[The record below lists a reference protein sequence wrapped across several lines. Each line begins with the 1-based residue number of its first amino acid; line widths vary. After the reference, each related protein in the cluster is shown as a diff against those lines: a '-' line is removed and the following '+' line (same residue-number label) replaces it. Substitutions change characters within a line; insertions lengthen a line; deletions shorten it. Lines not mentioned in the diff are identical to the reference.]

1 MVARMRKSGFVLLVS
16 AFVFSS
22 VQGSFAQTPTEPPGQ
37 LPAPPTPAPTPTTA
51 PLATPAPATAPPPTP
66 APAPTTP
73 ALTAPPPSSAD
84 APPADPGKPA
94 EPQVLVAEVRVKS
107 AKGDPLAASLEEKVY
122 SAIRTRP
129 GQTTTRSLLQQDINA
144 VFATGYF
151 SDVKATPEDT
161 SIGVR
166 VTFDV
171 APNPVLEGVSTEGTT
186 LLPEQVVTDTFKD
199 QVGQT
204 LNFGQLQKGVK
215 SIEEWYAERGFVLA
229 KVSDVQSSPNGKV
242 KLIVTEGV
250 IEDIRVKGNT
260 RTRDFIVTRELSL
273 KPGTVFNRTIIQRD
287 LQRVFGLGIFKDA
300 SLDLAPGQQDPQ
312 KVIVSIKIEEKNTG
326 SIAAGAGINSA
337 YGFFGTLSLQEQNFG
352 GNNQKVGFD
361 VQGGGQILLFNLGF
375 TDPWIA
381 GDPDRTS
388 VSVNLF
394 NRQSFSY
401 VFNGGN
407 AGVGAPGTIGQ
418 TPRENRL
425 GLGVVFGRPL
435 DNGWRAS
442 VGARA
447 ENIQLRDS
455 LGTAFALDT
464 QDNPLTISGNSSDN
478 LFFLQAAAIRDTR
491 DNPSAPRTGSSL
503 RLSTDQSLPFPFLG
517 TVLFNRPTVAYS
529 QFIPVDILPWGKG
542 KQVFAFN
549 STFGSV
555 FGDLPPYEAFNLGG
569 GNSVRGYLE
578 GSLATG
584 RSFLIQSAEL
594 RFPVFDPVGAAIF
607 ADYGTDLGSA
617 GAVLGAP
624 GIVRGRPGSGLGIG
638 AGVRVQSPLG
648 ALRIDYA
655 FNSIGTASQVHFGLG
670 EKF

>member
-1 MVARMRKSGFVLLVS
+1 MRKSVFALLVS
-16 AFVFSS
+16 SLMITS
-22 VQGSFAQTPTEPPGQ
+22 VQESFAQTPTDPAEKQPATITT
-37 LPAPPTPAPTPTTA
+37 PAPPPAE
-51 PLATPAPATAPPPTP
+51 
-66 APAPTTP
+66 
-73 ALTAPPPSSAD
+73 
-84 APPADPGKPA
+84 PPAADPAKPP

-107 AKGDPLAASLEEKVY
+107 AKGEKLAENLEEKVY
-122 SAIRTRP
+122 NAIRTRP

-161 SIGVR
+161 AIGVR

-171 APNPVLEGVSTEGTT
+171 APNPILDGISTEGST
-186 LLPEQVVTDTFKD
+186 LLPEKIVTDTFKD

-215 SIEEWYAERGFVLA
+215 SLEEWYAERGFVLA

-242 KLIVTEGV
+242 KLIITEGI

-381 GDPDRTS
+381 GDPERTS

-394 NRQSFSY
+394 NRQAFSY

-407 AGVGAPGTIGQ
+407 AGVGTEGTIGE

-435 DNGWRAS
+435 NDGWRGS

-447 ENIQLRDS
+447 ETVQLRDFR
-455 LGTAFALDT
+455 GRAYAFDT
-464 QDNPLTISGNSSDN
+464 KGNPLTISGNTVDA

-517 TVLFNRPTVAYS
+517 TVLFNRPSVAYS
-529 QFIPVDILPWGKG
+529 EFIPVDILPWGKG

-549 STFGSV
+549 STFGTV

-584 RSFLIQSAEL
+584 RSFMINSAEL
-594 RFPVFDPVGAAIF
+594 RFPVFDPVGAAVF
-607 ADYGTDLGSA
+607 ADYGTDLNSA
-617 GAVLGAP
+617 AAVLGAP
-624 GIVRGRPGSGLGIG
+624 GIVRGRPGAGLGIG
-638 AGVRVQSPLG
+638 AGLRVQSPLG

>member
-16 AFVFSS
+16 ALVLSN
-22 VQGSFAQTPTEPPGQ
+22 VQGSFAQAPTVPPEKSPATTPPVLPPPASTDAAPPKNTDTPPGTS
-37 LPAPPTPAPTPTTA
+37 PD
-51 PLATPAPATAPPPTP
+51 APA
-66 APAPTTP
+66 
-73 ALTAPPPSSAD
+73 
-84 APPADPGKPA
+84 ADPTKPP

-107 AKGDPLAASLEEKVY
+107 SKGDILAEKLEEKVY

-161 SIGVR
+161 AIGVR

-186 LLPEQVVTDTFKD
+186 ILPEQVVTDTFKG

-215 SIEEWYAERGFVLA
+215 SLEEWYAERGFVLA

-300 SLDLAPGQQDPQ
+300 SLDLSPGQQDPQ

-381 GDPDRTS
+381 GDPDHTS

-394 NRQSFSY
+394 NRQAFSY

-407 AGVGAPGTIGQ
+407 VGVGETGTIGQ

-442 VGARA
+442 AGVRT
-447 ENIQLRDS
+447 ESVQLRDF
-455 LGTAFALDT
+455 LGRAYALDT
-464 QDNPLTISGNSSDN
+464 QGNPLTISGNTSDN

-491 DNPSAPRTGSSL
+491 DNPSAPRTGSSI

-517 TVLFNRPTVAYS
+517 TVFFNRPTVAYS

-549 STFGSV
+549 STIGSV

-584 RSFLIQSAEL
+584 RSFMINSAEL

-607 ADYGTDLGSA
+607 ADYGTDLNSGS
-617 GAVLGAP
+617 AVLGAP
-624 GIVRGRPGSGLGIG
+624 GVIRGRPGAGLGIG

-655 FNSIGTASQVHFGLG
+655 FNSIGTPSQVHFGLG